1 MTLSG
6 TNCRLN
12 LPDKCYDKDVKNQI
26 ALKLASSIALVW
38 MLYGC
43 AAPMMTMSSVPAR
56 TPVVVATAPAVIP
69 QPSQPSKSQ
78 EAMSQEAALDKNEV
92 IIDKATPAQAD
103 AASILARIS
112 AAQLARIS
120 QALKQANNDLK
131 YADAVSQANPKIHAF
146 VERLSCIRQ
155 YNDGGSAVLQNMAA
169 QGVSFKFFVP
179 PMHGT
184 KAHNK
189 SSCLTVSAIQ
199 LKPLS
204 YQGAAAI
211 QIKVSYLAEDSGET
225 TTSNH
230 EINKSNKGVWWFT
243 R

>member
-1 MTLSG
+1 
-6 TNCRLN
+6 
-12 LPDKCYDKDVKNQI
+12 VKNQFTRKLSLLAA
-26 ALKLASSIALVW
+26 ALAL
-38 MLYGC
+38 LFGC
-43 AAPMMTMSSVPAR
+43 AAPNTTPPKTAAVVVSS
-56 TPVVVATAPAVIP
+56 PVVALPPTV
-69 QPSQPSKSQ
+69 SQ
-78 EAMSQEAALDKNEV
+78 ESALDKNEV
-92 IIDKATPAQAD
+92 ILDKPTPAQAEVV
-103 AASILARIS
+103 SLLARITP
-112 AAQLARIS
+112 AQLGKLN
-120 QALKQANNDLK
+120 QALNLASDGAKSVPTVRQAT
-131 YADAVSQANPKIHAF
+131 PKIRAF

-155 YNDGGSAVLQNMAA
+155 YNDGGSSVLQNMAA
-169 QGVSFKFFVP
+169 PGVSFKFFVP

-189 SSCLTVSAIQ
+189 NSCLTVSAIQ